1 MILIAFT
8 AFVHGGTS
16 GIGTTAIQLAAIFGS
31 KVIATAGSAE
41 KCAACGK
48 LGAHAV
54 NYREQDFVESV
65 KTLTDGRGADV
76 ILDMVGGDYI
86 ERNIK
91 AAAVDGRIVS
101 IAFLNG
107 SKAEVNFMPVMLK
120 RLTLTGSTLRPRS
133 IEEKAALASALEAK
147 VWPLIEAG
155 RVKPLIDNVFP
166 LARAADAHAL
176 MEKSSHI
183 GKIVLEI

>member
-1 MILIAFT
+1 
-8 AFVHGGTS
+8 
-16 GIGTTAIQLAAIFGS
+16 
-31 KVIATAGSAE
+31 
-41 KCAACGK
+41 
-48 LGAHAV
+48 
-54 NYREQDFVESV
+54 
-65 KTLTDGRGADV
+65 
-76 ILDMVGGDYI
+76 
-86 ERNIK
+86 
-91 AAAVDGRIVS
+91 
-101 IAFLNG
+101 
-107 SKAEVNFMPVMLK
+107 MPVMLK